1 MHLIKLLQLGLI
13 LTLSLAAF
21 ANAGTAIEQRIID
34 EALTPLFGPH
44 RATTSTGKV
53 IPEHRFDNAQVCGA
67 CHSDIYKEWNS
78 SMMSHSWDDPIYRA
92 LLSRA
97 SKASG
102 GELDN
107 FCTGCHTPTGL
118 LTGQVTRADN
128 QSPPDINNP
137 VTDLPGVDCESCH
150 NINAISGIDN
160 GAYVLND
167 AGEQR
172 IKYGPRRD
180 AQSPYHETAY
190 SPLHTESQMCATCH
204 NVTHPLNGVPVERTY
219 DEWYES
225 PYRAAGISCQDC
237 HMKPVKGKSA
247 IMGPERSDRATHW
260 FAGGNTTLLEH
271 FGHTDNAKRARALLQ
286 SSATIELVDTPKNIQ
301 PGALT
306 KITLKVTNTGAGH
319 KLPTGF
325 PEGREVWVD
334 IQLKDAIGK
343 TFYRSGAIK
352 DGKTEPGTKN
362 FMVRMGDKNGKKVEV
377 EVWRITHIMS
387 DNRILPKGHAL
398 IDYHIQIP
406 NDIEGPVSISAD
418 VNYWPFSQA
427 FADELLGKNA
437 LAVKVETITSLNANV
452 PLQHEPSPLTLNNGD
467 ANH

>member
-1 MHLIKLLQLGLI
+1 MHLIKLQQLGLF
-13 LTLSLAAF
+13 LTLSLAVY

-97 SKASG
+97 SKASNG
-102 GELDN
+102 DLDN

-128 QSPPDINNP
+128 QSPPELGNP

-190 SPLHTESQMCATCH
+190 SPLHSESQMCATCH

-225 PYRAAGISCQDC
+225 PYRTAGVSCQDC

-286 SSATIELVDTPKNIQ
+286 SSATIELVDPPQSIQ
-301 PGALT
+301 PGALE

-334 IQLKDAIGK
+334 MQLKDASGK

-398 IDYHIQIP
+398 VDYYVDIP
-406 NDIEGPVSISAD
+406 DELQGPITLTAKLH
-418 VNYWPFSQA
+418 YWPFSQA
-427 FADELLGKNA
+427 FADELLGQDK
-437 LAVKVETITSLNANV
+437 LKVKVETITDIKESIDVDSSTKIAVNA
-452 PLQHEPSPLTLNNGD
+452 D
-467 ANH
+467 